1 MGLDVAPR
9 YTQIRN
15 AGDVDHVCTGKTAYR
30 DTLATVGLLDETLGY
45 GYDNDLSYRLRHV
58 GYRLAICPE
67 ATSSHGWRDGF
78 VSYLRQQ
85 YGFGSGRL
93 DLVAKH
99 RHKLAGDDVSRL
111 QLDAACTADGGG
123 NARCRD
129 LRAADR
135 SAASS
140 RGELALVSNLA
151 QWIAVGAS
159 IALLVLVLELVRRRR
174 SLIWIL
180 SSDGADCSIAR
191 ARNALDALALRPR
204 DMLWARAAARAV
216 FRMMHIRSGVNPSHS
231 QGRAR
236 GISLSWS
243 TNSLHVIDYH
253 C

>member
-9 YTQIRN
+9 YRQIQN
-15 AGDVDHVCTGKTAYR
+15 AGDVDHVCTGNTAYR
-30 DTLATVGLLDETLGY
+30 DTVATVGLLDETLGY
-45 GYDNDLSYRLRHV
+45 GYDNFSYRLRQC
-58 GYRLAICPE
+58 RLPA
-67 ATSSHGWRDGF
+67 RDLPRGHELARMARR
-78 VSYLRQQ
+78 LRELPSAAVR
-85 YGFGSGRL
+85 FRL
-93 DLVAKH
+93 RPARSCRETPSQACEH
-99 RHKLAGDDVSRL
+99 DVSRL

-135 SAASS
+135 SAAS
-140 RGELALVSNLA
+140 RRRELALVSNLA

-180 SSDGADCSIAR
+180 SSDGADGSIAR

-216 FRMMHIRSGVNPSHS
+216 FSYDACTFRCESFTLSRP
-231 QGRAR
+231 RAR
-236 GISLSWS
+236 YFSLVV
-243 TNSLHVIDYH
+243 NK
-253 C
+253 